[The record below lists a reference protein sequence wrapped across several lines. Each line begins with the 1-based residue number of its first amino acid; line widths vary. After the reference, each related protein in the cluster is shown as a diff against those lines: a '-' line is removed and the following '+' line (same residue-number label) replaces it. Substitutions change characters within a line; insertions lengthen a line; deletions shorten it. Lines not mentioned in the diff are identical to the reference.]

1 MNAVAARG
9 SLERECIVFT
19 RYLTGQR
26 PDQYVVDRYVEAHA
40 LRPGL
45 AAGPAT
51 AFDRLLAGL
60 AARHP
65 LAARLADAFAGV
77 FDRRSLLREKL
88 VVLLAILETSPT
100 TAACVE
106 VPDAAGVAPALL
118 VIAARTGVWVACLAA
133 SAAILL
139 PLKWVLPRRPAESSP
154 A

>member
-1 MNAVAARG
+1 MSAVAARG

-19 RYLTGQR
+19 RYLTGRR
-26 PDQYVVDRYVEAHA
+26 PDRYVVDRYVEAHA

-100 TAACVE
+100 AAACVE
-106 VPDAAGVAPALL
+106 APDAAGVAPALL
-118 VIAARTGVWVACLAA
+118 AIAARTVVSLACLTAA
-133 SAAILL
+133 AAILL
-139 PLKWVLPRRPAESSP
+139 PLRWVLPRRPAESRP
-154 A
+154 G